1 MDTKYDI
8 VKKGLRNDII
18 SGKFAIGE
26 KLPTEANLTEQYNV
40 SRYTVRRATAGLEQE
55 NYLYRIQGDG
65 MYVNDWKKVP
75 AAKTENKVIGVI
87 TTHLA
92 DYIFPEIISGID
104 QIISDAG
111 YAYLSVIH
119 TIRSTVND
127 AAYYGLLKPAL
138 AA

>member
-8 VKKGLRNDII
+8 VKKGLRNEII

-75 AAKTENKVIGVI
+75 A
-87 TTHLA
+87 
-92 DYIFPEIISGID
+92 
-104 QIISDAG
+104 
-111 YAYLSVIH
+111 
-119 TIRSTVND
+119 
-127 AAYYGLLKPAL
+127 LKLKIKSLVSLQPI
-138 AA
+138 